1 MANDSASRTRLSF
14 MGFLSVPCT
23 PGEGSANWS
32 SATYTTRTD
41 GVSSTKSFLSAFSL
55 GRSSVGGS
63 SIISTS
69 PASSA
74 ATRAAALLIGR

>member
-1 MANDSASRTRLSF
+1 MASDSASRTRLSF
-14 MGFLSVPCT
+14 IGFLSVPWM
-23 PGEGSANWS
+23 PGEGSAYWA

-41 GVSSTKSFLSAFSL
+41 GVSSTYSFLSPLSL

-63 SIISTS
+63 SIMSTS
-69 PASSA
+69 PANSA